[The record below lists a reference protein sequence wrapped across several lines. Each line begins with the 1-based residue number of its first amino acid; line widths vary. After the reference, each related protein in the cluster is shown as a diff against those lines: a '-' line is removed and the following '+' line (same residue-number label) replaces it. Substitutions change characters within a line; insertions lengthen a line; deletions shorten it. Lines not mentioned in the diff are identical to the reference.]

1 MEIRSVFH
9 KKLQE
14 IQDDILIM
22 GSMVSKATLLAV
34 EALQKRDLELAK
46 QIIADDKKINRKRFD
61 IEEKC
66 IQLIATQQPMASDL
80 RTIVSVLNI
89 ITELERIGDYAEGNA
104 KITIMIGNEPPLKPL
119 IDIPRMADKTADM
132 LNRALSAFINHDAEA
147 AIKITAEDDFID
159 NLYDQVF
166 RELLT
171 FMAEDP
177 KTITRATRLIWV
189 THNLERSADRVTN
202 ICERVVFMVTG
213 KMEESNTSSSY

>member
-1 MEIRSVFH
+1 MEIRATFH
-9 KKLQE
+9 KKIRE
-14 IQDDILIM
+14 IQDEILIM
-22 GSMVSKATLLAV
+22 GSMVSKATLLAI
-34 EALQKRDLELAK
+34 EALQTRDLTLAK
-46 QIIADDKKINRKRFD
+46 QIIADDQKINRKRFE

-66 IQLIATQQPMASDL
+66 VQLIATQQPMASDL

-119 IDIPRMADKTADM
+119 IDIPRMAEKTVDM
-132 LNRALSAFINHDAEA
+132 LNRGLTAFINHDADA
-147 AIKITAEDDFID
+147 AVKISAEDDFID
-159 NLYDQVF
+159 NLYDQIF

-202 ICERVVFMVTG
+202 ICERIVFMVTG
-213 KMEESNTSSSY
+213 KMEESNASLY